1 MSGESDRI
9 REKTMQRRGLLFL
22 IVTGLSVVSPEVAYA
37 YLDPGGGSMLL
48 QLLLGGAAGLVV
60 LIKLSW
66 QRLLLV
72 FGVNQ
77 EEEPVSEEAPTPQQ
91 E

>member
-1 MSGESDRI
+1 
-9 REKTMQRRGLLFL
+9 MQRRGLLFL
-22 IVTGLSVVSPEVAYA
+22 IVAGLSVVSPEIAYA

-48 QLLLGGAAGLVV
+48 QILLGGAAGLAV

-72 FGVNQ
+72 FGLSQ
-77 EEEPVSEEAPTPQQ
+77 EEEPTSEEALPPQQ